1 MAAVCALVDVSALAQ
16 SAMLRHQTESVSRYG
31 SASLCCSLTAR
42 AGLVFVFRI
51 PLGGFRI
58 LLVAG
63 CGGGGRECGRRIRDS
78 GCLFLGERAR
88 FEVSGGS
95 FQPLS
100 RLKLHV
106 FGVRLFVYFGVFRH
120 TPGRIH
126 PLKF

>member
-58 LLVAG
+58 VLVASY
-63 CGGGGRECGRRIRDS
+63 GGGGRIS
-78 GCLFLGERAR
+78 GYECLFWVCFGV
-88 FEVSGGS
+88 FEPSLGGS
-95 FQPLS
+95 FRPHSRHKCSLLS
-100 RLKLHV
+100 LVWGSFWRLL
-106 FGVRLFVYFGVFRH
+106 VRLPAAFTTKKTAR
-120 TPGRIH
+120 
-126 PLKF
+126 